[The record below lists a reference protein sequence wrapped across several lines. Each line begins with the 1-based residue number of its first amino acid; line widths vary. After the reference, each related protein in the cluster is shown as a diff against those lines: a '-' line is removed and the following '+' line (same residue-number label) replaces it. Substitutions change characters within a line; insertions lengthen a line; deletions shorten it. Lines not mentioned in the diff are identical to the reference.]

1 MGQLQPIKMAD
12 FGSQLTQGNGGNS
25 SNGERPSLAEVL
37 LTMERSRKQAEENQ
51 ARMMETQAKMLE
63 QIANKLAEPR
73 DSREPRREIR
83 KPRWGDFQKTNPPIF
98 MSSDE
103 PLDADDWLKDM
114 ERRLNTL
121 ECNDKERVLFATHQL
136 QGPAAAWWIA
146 FQGMHDQPNEV
157 TWDQF
162 VKAFRK
168 EFIPTGI
175 LAMKRREFLDL
186 KQGNQSLK
194 EY

>member
-1 MGQLQPIKMAD
+1 
-12 FGSQLTQGNGGNS
+12 
-25 SNGERPSLAEVL
+25 
-37 LTMERSRKQAEENQ
+37 MECS
-51 ARMMETQAKMLE
+51 
-63 QIANKLAEPR
+63 
-73 DSREPRREIR
+73 
-83 KPRWGDFQKTNPPIF
+83 
-98 MSSDE
+98 
-103 PLDADDWLKDM
+103 
-114 ERRLNTL
+114 
-121 ECNDKERVLFATHQL
+121 DKERVLFATHQL

-146 FQGMHDQPNEV
+146 FQGMHDQPDRI

-194 EY
+194 EYWNEFTYLSRYAPDDVKTEEKKMEQFEHGLQGG